1 MHLDILYLHRIH
13 GATRTT
19 SYIFP
24 SSSCDIHVHVHRSL
38 AADLLLQQ
46 ILEGLAVLGELLD
59 ALVELVER
67 HAVLEE
73 RPPELGL
80 VVDEGDLG
88 DWGGGGCEKEVL
100 VEVFEMVDV
109 DRR

>member
-1 MHLDILYLHRIH
+1 
-13 GATRTT
+13 
-19 SYIFP
+19 
-24 SSSCDIHVHVHRSL
+24 
-38 AADLLLQQ
+38 
-46 ILEGLAVLGELLD
+46 
-59 ALVELVER
+59 VELVEG

-100 VEVFEMVDV
+100 AEVFEMVDV